1 MIDPYNTPIETGI
14 RVLMLLSKY
23 APSGIDLD
31 RLLLLDHGLLHSA
44 DLGGPESLHPSVPLR
59 SGELGVKRRN
69 IELGLQVMLRAKL
82 VEISPNAD
90 GIIYQASDEAANFL
104 ALMESQYVSRL
115 DNAAEWVKTT
125 FGDLQQDADF
135 RARMAQVRQNW
146 TTELSDQSII
156 DQSSAM

>member
-44 DLGGPESLHPSVPLR
+44 DFGGPESLHPSVPLR
-59 SGELGVKRRN
+59 SAELGVKRRN

-82 VEISPNAD
+82 VELSPNA
-90 GIIYQASDEAANFL
+90 GGFIYRASDEAASFL

-115 DNAAEWVKTT
+115 DSAAEWVTAN
-125 FGDLQQDADF
+125 FGDLQEDADF

-146 TTELSDQSII
+146 PSELSDQSILG
-156 DQSSAM
+156 QSPAM